1 MGFGSLAT
9 AFYSRELISEA
20 TLIASHGT
28 SNPVKSDMRYFHQRL
43 GFHKYVFALFSQ
55 KCSSLIWTFRDGVT
69 IEYKTM
75 CRAVSAL
82 FRQFP
87 LIKNDISRAKN
98 DTQPLISKI
107 RKVCNNG
114 VTSHPRCACGYMHDD
129 ICVLPF

>member
-9 AFYSRELISEA
+9 AFYSHELISEA
-20 TLIASHGT
+20 TLNASHGT
-28 SNPVKSDMRYFHQRL
+28 LNPVKSDMRYFHQRL
-43 GFHKYVFALFSQ
+43 GFHKYVYALFPQ
-55 KCSSLIWTFRDGVT
+55 KCSSLMWKFRDGIT

-82 FRQFP
+82 FHQFP

-107 RKVCNNG
+107 RKVRSDG
-114 VTSHPRCACGYMHDD
+114 VTSHPQCA
-129 ICVLPF
+129 